1 MSKWFCVPFFVLL
14 GATTLFAKEWYV
26 DGVNGNDSRDGV
38 SWLNARKTIRSA
50 YNSASDGDIVHVADG
65 VYPRISLSG
74 NKSVVIESVG
84 GWEHATI
91 DANRENRCAYLGDN
105 GETNIVLR
113 GFTLTNGL
121 RDGSGGGAYYGTLE
135 NCRLL
140 GNKSVRSGGAAYGS
154 SLYNCLVISNEAQNC
169 AGGVCDGKMVS
180 CKVVSNVATNSGGGS
195 YGGVAVDCVISSNY
209 CGRCGGGAYETIL
222 SGCTLSGNSSGSAGG
237 GVYDGKMISCKVVS
251 NVATNWGGA
260 FYGGVAENCV
270 VAGNCCG
277 RYGGGAYETTLY
289 NCTVFGNSA
298 GLGAGGTYESAATN
312 SVIWANVVGRQV
324 RNYTR
329 GALGYC
335 VAYPLPEG
343 EGNRCDDPRLF
354 SIEGLDGRIC
364 EGTPCLNTG
373 FNAAVHESYDVSGA
387 SRIQQGTVDIGA
399 YEGVVDDTGNRIWDA
414 EKKLSVRPGAK
425 SSFAFE
431 DGSRAFV
438 FGIEPLT
445 ANDFALIDDNGT
457 REYVNSQIIDA
468 EKVPNFSAD
477 DLWCQKMTEVNLCVW
492 SGWSQ
497 YVGFNNEDD
506 FAEFLRANPDFTEST
521 NVLKWV
527 MGHTGCAYR
536 DYVSWSWSS
545 DMTSLVSNLVSC
557 TSDGERLVYLQMDWV
572 DPGTTNIIGSHAV
585 TCCGYWM
592 KPGTDNVSPEDIA
605 GFFIINSDN
614 DKSIGMAGRYAP
626 NSITCIPAQWDNA
639 YQKTFLR
646 FPNGGVGMVRFLC
659 FLKARP
665 FAEAEASVNVNGIA
679 VPCSWIARSGMYDPM
694 SSVSMQEVA
703 AGYTQK
709 RDGGGSPIAL
719 WQEYVAGTDP
729 RDLNDRFVAKIEM
742 TNGSAKITW
751 MPDLGT
757 ARRYV
762 VYGRTNLTDAIW
774 HTPVN
779 DGSRFFTVKVAMP
792 DQIKANGYGFI
803 DAETLANTNGYAMS
817 KGSLSF
823 YSNSIVDAEKIDG
836 TDLDD
841 HGCGEATGANMAIM
855 TGWAQRAGFSN
866 EDDLFKSYYQ
876 DNGTLD
882 GGTQTVIQY
891 VFDRLPLY
899 SISDY
904 YESTGF
910 FDMTT
915 FHIIESWID
924 EGCAVGVKYLH
935 GKPTGNEGDHVVTVW
950 GILKDFRFLREDPRH
965 YTAIIVSD
973 SDDDKHGYTMAESAP
988 NRVKVW
994 PVRWDEEDKVY
1005 YVDDGFLVDARCLAP
1020 LQKEPQ

>member
-1 MSKWFCVPFFVLL
+1 MQGNPLMSKWLYVPFLVLL

-91 DANRENRCAYLGDN
+91 DANRENRCAYLGDT

-140 GNKSVRSGGAAYGS
+140 GNKSVRSGGGAYGS

-169 AGGVCDGKMVS
+169 AGGVYDGKMVS
-180 CKVVSNVATNSGGGS
+180 CKVVSNVATNWGGG
-195 YGGVAVDCVISSNY
+195 
-209 CGRCGGGAYETIL
+209 L
-222 SGCTLSGNSSGSAGG
+222 
-237 GVYDGKMISCKVVS
+237 
-251 NVATNWGGA
+251 
-260 FYGGVAENCV
+260 YGGVAENCV
-270 VAGNCCG
+270 IAGNYCG
-277 RYGGGAYETTLY
+277 RYGGGVYETTLY

-312 SVIWANVVGRQV
+312 SIIWANSVGRQV

-329 GALGYC
+329 GAFGYC
-335 VAYPLPEG
+335 DTYPLAEG
-343 EGNRCDDPRLF
+343 EGNICDDPRLF
-354 SIEGLDGRIC
+354 SIEDLDGRIC
-364 EGTPCLNTG
+364 EGSPCLDTG
-373 FNAAVHESYDVSGA
+373 FNVAVHESYDVSGA

-425 SSFAFE
+425 SSFVFE

-457 REYVNSQIIDA
+457 REYVNSQITDA
-468 EKVPNFSAD
+468 EKVPNLSVD
-477 DLWCQKMTEVNLCVW
+477 DLWCQQMTEVNLCVW

-497 YVGFNNEDD
+497 YVGFKNEDD
-506 FAEFLRANPDFTEST
+506 FAECLRANPDFTEST
-521 NVLKWV
+521 NILEWV

-545 DMTSLVSNLVSC
+545 DMTSLVSNLVSR
-557 TSDGERLVYLQMDWV
+557 TSDGERWVYLQMDWV
-572 DPGTTNIIGSHAV
+572 DAGTTNIVGSHAV
-585 TCCGYWM
+585 TCCGYRM
-592 KPGTDNVSPEDIA
+592 KPGTDDASPENIA

-614 DKSIGMAGRYAP
+614 DKSLGMAGRYAP
-626 NSITCIPAQWDNA
+626 NAVTCIPAQWDNA
-639 YQKTFLR
+639 YQKIFLR
-646 FPNGGVGMVRFLC
+646 FPNGSVGMVRFLC

-665 FAEAEASVNVNGIA
+665 CAEAEASINVNGIA
-679 VPCSWIARSGMYDPM
+679 VPCSWIAKFGMYDPM
-694 SSVSMQEVA
+694 SSVSMQDIVV
-703 AGYTQK
+703 GHTQK

-729 RDLNDRFVAKIEM
+729 RDLNERFVAKIEM

-751 MPDLGT
+751 EPDLGT

-762 VYGRTNLTDAIW
+762 VCGKTNLTDAIW
-774 HTPVN
+774 HTPIN
-779 DGSRFFTVKVAMP
+779 DGSRFFTVKVTMP
-792 DQIKANGYGFI
+792 DHIKAHGHSFI
-803 DAETLANTNGYAMS
+803 DAETLANTNGYIMS

-823 YSNSIVDAEKIDG
+823 YSSSIVDAEKIDG

-876 DNGTLD
+876 ENGTLD
-882 GGTQTVIQY
+882 GGTQSLIQY

-899 SISDY
+899 SMVDY
-904 YESTGF
+904 YESTGC
-910 FDMTT
+910 FDVTT
-915 FHIIESWID
+915 FPIVESWID

-935 GKPTGNEGDHVVTVW
+935 GKPAENKGDHVVTVW

-965 YTAIIVSD
+965 YAAIIVSD
-973 SDDDKHGYTMAESAP
+973 SDDDKHGYAMAESAP

-994 PVRWDEEDKVY
+994 PVWWDENDKVY
-1005 YVDDGFLVDARCLAP
+1005 CVDDGFLVDARCLAP
-1020 LQKEPQ
+1020 LQK